1 MLILCDMLQVCTYR
15 FRFFTRGSWSSVARG
30 HRGFLRCVNDLTRT
44 RRRAVTRRDAGQGTR
59 PFLLLLG
66 KFKALSKAP
75 GTQRFTDVVLR
86 EAVTAQSEVT
96 WVGESQNRGA
106 GPASPPM
113 SATRT

>member
-1 MLILCDMLQVCTYR
+1 MLILCDMLQVFTYR

-30 HRGFLRCVNDLTRT
+30 HHGFLRCMNDLTRT
-44 RRRAVTRRDAGQGTR
+44 RRRAVTHRDAGQGTR

-86 EAVTAQSEVT
+86 EAATTQSEVT
-96 WVGESQNRGA
+96 RVGESQNRGA